1 MPDTTQPTAA
11 ASALDD
17 VIRFLPQRYVERF
30 SVADLADHPDNP
42 KDHDLGSI
50 IESIRENGFYGTLYA
65 QDWPDTPH
73 YIVAGHGR
81 RDALLEAGVTEVPVI
96 LIECNPRRALKILLS
111 DNRTPQQGGF
121 DEAKLTDVLTR
132 LAGADDLLGTGYDK
146 DDVDDLRALQ
156 SPLDFGAVGSGG
168 GAELA
173 YKAHESVIVHVKDIQ
188 KTNSVRSAIAD
199 LLRAHP
205 EWTAS
210 IFAHQ

>member
-1 MPDTTQPTAA
+1 MPDTQPTAA
-11 ASALDD
+11 ASAAIADD
-17 VIRFLPQRYVERF
+17 IKFLKQRYVERF
-30 SVADLADHPDNP
+30 PVADLADHPDNP

-73 YIVAGHGR
+73 FIIAGHGR
-81 RDALLEAGVTEVPVI
+81 RDALTEAGVEFVPVV
-96 LIECNPRRALKILLS
+96 LIEANPRRALKILLS

-121 DEAKLTDVLTR
+121 NDAKLYDVLTG
-132 LAGADDLLGTGYDK
+132 LAKLDDLTGTGYTG

-156 SPLDFGAVGSGG
+156 SPLDFGSIGSADGE
-168 GAELA
+168 ELA
-173 YKAHESVIVHVKDIQ
+173 YKAHESVIVHVRDIQ
-188 KTNSVRSAIAD
+188 QTQKVRGAIAE
-199 LLRAHP
+199 LLAAHS